1 MDYNSVIRYLYS
13 LERKKGSRLGLEN
26 IKNLLK
32 KINNPEKSL
41 KVIHVAGTN
50 GKGSVCAMI
59 SSMLQEAGYK
69 VGMYTSPHL
78 KDFRDRFLINN
89 KEISKKDIVKY
100 FLKVKKFIDGQT
112 FFEVITA
119 MAFLYFT
126 DKKVDFLVLEVG
138 LGGRLDATNVVKP
151 LVSVI
156 TNIDIEHTDFLG
168 KSLEKIAYEK
178 AGIIKK
184 NIPVVSGAKGKSSEI
199 IKKICKKNHCEL
211 FINKKYR
218 KVNHRF
224 DINGYKNLR
233 LNLKGNFQL
242 ENSSIAVTTIDVL
255 NIYYNLKINKNSIKN
270 GLKIVEW
277 PGRFE
282 FFKKN
287 ILVDCAHNPSA
298 LRVLVNELKILK
310 AEGHYKK
317 LILIIGIMNDKD
329 IKKMIGIIEPFAGKI
344 ILTKAKT
351 PRAEEPLKIKKFVK
365 NKNKVKIIKD
375 VKKAVKYAEKTAE
388 KGFLILVTGSCFVV
402 GEAIKR

>member
-1 MDYNSVIRYLYS
+1 MEMLKTKFLCMRFVFIRS
-13 LERKKGSRLGLEN
+13 
-26 IKNLLK
+26 
-32 KINNPEKSL
+32 
-41 KVIHVAGTN
+41 
-50 GKGSVCAMI
+50 
-59 SSMLQEAGYK
+59 
-69 VGMYTSPHL
+69 
-78 KDFRDRFLINN
+78 
-89 KEISKKDIVKY
+89 
-100 FLKVKKFIDGQT
+100 
-112 FFEVITA
+112 
-119 MAFLYFT
+119 
-126 DKKVDFLVLEVG
+126 
-138 LGGRLDATNVVKP
+138 
-151 LVSVI
+151 
-156 TNIDIEHTDFLG
+156 
-168 KSLEKIAYEK
+168 
-178 AGIIKK
+178 
-184 NIPVVSGAKGKSSEI
+184 IP
-199 IKKICKKNHCEL
+199 
-211 FINKKYR
+211 
-218 KVNHRF
+218 
-224 DINGYKNLR
+224 
-233 LNLKGNFQL
+233 
-242 ENSSIAVTTIDVL
+242 
-255 NIYYNLKINKNSIKN
+255 NSIKN

-375 VKKAVKYAEKTAE
+375 VKKVVKYAEKTAE